1 MYDPRALSMQ
11 ELAERTPFIK
21 RMSGYFLRRILF
33 IVIPLLA
40 LVNPGVAQPSY
51 FACDCNADTDIRYFA
66 VAHYHK
72 IKGHKS
78 FNTRSTKQLLCLTTE
93 FRDTLEVVADGSGT
107 SIIEVYAT
115 NQGCNNIPVNPEI
128 VDENLEVVDTASTD
142 EYGQLKVLAKY
153 NGYGLFK
160 FTHPTKLPPAGQAY
174 GVYSINFKN
183 SFDDEIWTSMPV
195 KFYRPPVVMVHG
207 LWSDPTA
214 YLDMNDYLLGSM
226 EYEPDQLNRVDYKS
240 TNDEAFSINWQKVS
254 SAVSEMILRSPSC
267 GKVDVVCHSMG
278 GILTRYYLKSPL
290 FSSNNDIR
298 RVITCNTPHAGS
310 QMANW
315 LLDPT
320 QYGTTVAA
328 QLGKAGMNCYGGAV
342 SDLRVGQPII
352 NNIAYS
358 SINGDAVVHAIQT
371 SESLLYNI
379 FSTSITYSG
388 LASLYAAMALGGCGT
403 LFLEDIFDN
412 PVHDY
417 IVAEESQ
424 IGGLAPSF
432 VTTFTHQQH
441 VGSVANGDVMARV
454 KELLNEPFDSPSFT
468 NTYSGFSLNYNVNV
482 PCLPFTQDDIE
493 VRMMTPDVE
502 ITSPVTG
509 DSILGGS
516 TLNITYTAVECDTV
530 LCILR
535 VKSDTVLLL
544 ANSAAAGTMS
554 ITLPDYLYGTKSLVL
569 IGVGPDNRI
578 LASDSITLHFT
589 TNAILDSISMY
600 PPQLY
605 LGLQDS
611 TEFFVYGHYSDSIVR
626 DISEDP
632 LTFEFQQMNASLYN
646 GVYIVLDSFGLD
658 SLVIKKGSVSSD
670 TIPINTVGYNFPQD
684 CRIVSNTNNDGSGS
698 FRQALNCSLDGDT
711 IFFSSMVAGDTI
723 VLDTYNLFIDN
734 SVILYNDHPQPVVIR
749 AGSDVVLIITS
760 EANVEMKN
768 IQLQSDH
775 PEDICLMNFGHL
787 IIEDGEF
794 FTSGQDKAVIQNLEQ
809 GVMEFRGSNHLR

>member
-1 MYDPRALSMQ
+1 
-11 ELAERTPFIK
+11 
-21 RMSGYFLRRILF
+21 
-33 IVIPLLA
+33 
-40 LVNPGVAQPSY
+40 
-51 FACDCNADTDIRYFA
+51 
-66 VAHYHK
+66 
-72 IKGHKS
+72 
-78 FNTRSTKQLLCLTTE
+78 
-93 FRDTLEVVADGSGT
+93 
-107 SIIEVYAT
+107 
-115 NQGCNNIPVNPEI
+115 
-128 VDENLEVVDTASTD
+128 
-142 EYGQLKVLAKY
+142 
-153 NGYGLFK
+153 
-160 FTHPTKLPPAGQAY
+160 
-174 GVYSINFKN
+174 
-183 SFDDEIWTSMPV
+183 
-195 KFYRPPVVMVHG
+195 
-207 LWSDPTA
+207 
-214 YLDMNDYLLGSM
+214 M